1 MCIEDRPEGGALAG
15 EGKHGSINF
24 DGRHNMGVN
33 RNVGGESRV
42 SVAPAT
48 GLGEWSGPLARPGY
62 ATSVG
67 QLVEPTAVP
76 NIPALASGLPQY
88 LGQPHNIR
96 RDPPRPISFDPNQ
109 TSDQITRV
117 YPLQ

>member
-33 RNVGGESRV
+33 RNVGDESPV

-48 GLGEWSGPLARPGY
+48 GLGAGGMVGATGETGVRNLGRPTSRTNRRPEY
-62 ATSVG
+62 SRPRVRASAIPRATS
-67 QLVEPTAVP
+67 QYSPRSAAP
-76 NIPALASGLPQY
+76 NK
-88 LGQPHNIR
+88 
-96 RDPPRPISFDPNQ
+96 F
-109 TSDQITRV
+109 
-117 YPLQ
+117 